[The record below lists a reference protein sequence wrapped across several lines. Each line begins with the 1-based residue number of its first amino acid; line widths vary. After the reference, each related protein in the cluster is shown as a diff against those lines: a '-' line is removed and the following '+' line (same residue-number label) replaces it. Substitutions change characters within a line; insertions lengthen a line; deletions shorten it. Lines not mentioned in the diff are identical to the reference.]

1 MEQTHRWY
9 PLVRE
14 WERTLRAENKSKNT
28 IGIYGHCT
36 RLMIKWL
43 DALPTAASDL
53 ETETQPET
61 PADIKRAH
69 IATWM
74 TDLLATGAPGNA
86 NNKYRSVQ
94 QWFNWLLAEGEI
106 EVHPM
111 ARMKPPF
118 VPEKPVPL
126 VPDELIRKVLDQCK
140 GRDLMSRRD
149 TAIIRLIWDTGARLS
164 EIAALN
170 VGDVDLDTD
179 VIHVL
184 GKGRRPRAVP
194 FGPKTGQALSR
205 YLRVRAA
212 DKWGHHER
220 LWLAEKGRGPLTPN
234 GIKLMLRRRGRIAG
248 VNDAIGRNLHAHL
261 GRHGVAHEW
270 QAAGGNEG
278 DLMRIM
284 GWKSSQMPKRYG
296 SSAADQRA
304 HAAARRLSLGDR
316 L

>member
-28 IGIYGHCT
+28 IEIYGHCT

-43 DALPTAASDL
+43 DALPMRAGDL
-53 ETETQPET
+53 ETVTQPEA
-61 PADIKRAH
+61 PGDIKRAH

-74 TDLLATGAPGNA
+74 ADLLATGTPGNA

-149 TAIIRLIWDTGARLS
+149 TAIVRLIWDTGARLS
-164 EIAALN
+164 EIAALD

-212 DKWGHHER
+212 DKWGASRTAVARRER
-220 LWLAEKGRGPLTPN
+220 QGAADAERDQADAASSWSD
-234 GIKLMLRRRGRIAG
+234 RGR
-248 VNDAIGRNLHAHL
+248 
-261 GRHGVAHEW
+261 E
-270 QAAGGNEG
+270 
-278 DLMRIM
+278 
-284 GWKSSQMPKRYG
+284 
-296 SSAADQRA
+296 
-304 HAAARRLSLGDR
+304 
-316 L
+316 